1 MAEGKELADLYV
13 QTLISIEED
22 GKHIPVERAQWSQET
37 IHVITAW
44 NPGTER
50 LVQEENDKASERLH
64 QDLVDRGLSPCRAVG
79 KDPNSDYFEDS
90 WAVIGLSDQ
99 EARDIGA
106 SFNQVA
112 VFRVSDGEQTV
123 IACTEDW
130 CVSRLL

>member
-1 MAEGKELADLYV
+1 MNELARLYV
-13 QTLISIEED
+13 QTLIFLELDGNLMPIE
-22 GKHIPVERAQWSQET
+22 KTFLSSET
-37 IHVITAW
+37 IHVLTAW

-50 LVQEENDKASERLH
+50 LVQEENDKANERLH
-64 QDLVDRGLSPCRAVG
+64 QDLVDRGLSPYRAMG

>member
-1 MAEGKELADLYV
+1 MYELAHLYV
-13 QTLISIEED
+13 QTLIFLELDGNLMPIE
-22 GKHIPVERAQWSQET
+22 KTSLSSET
-37 IHVITAW
+37 IHVLTAW

-50 LVQEENDKASERLH
+50 LVQEENDKANERLH
-64 QDLVDRGLSPCRAVG
+64 QDLVDRGLSPCRAMG

-112 VFRVSDGEQTV
+112 VFRVADGKQTV
-123 IACTEDW
+123 IACTEGW

>member
-1 MAEGKELADLYV
+1 MNELAHLYV
-13 QTLISIEED
+13 QTLIFLELDGNLIPIE
-22 GKHIPVERAQWSQET
+22 KTFLCCET
-37 IHVITAW
+37 IHVLTAW
-44 NPGTER
+44 NPGDER
-50 LVQEENDKASERLH
+50 IPAGENRLANQRLH
-64 QDLVDRGLSPCRAVG
+64 QALINRDLSPYKAVG
-79 KDPNSDYFEDS
+79 RDPNSEYFEDS

-130 CVSRLL
+130 CVSRLLSN

>member
-1 MAEGKELADLYV
+1 MNELAHLYV
-13 QTLISIEED
+13 QTLIFLELDGYLVPIE
-22 GKHIPVERAQWSQET
+22 KTSLSSET
-37 IHVITAW
+37 IHVLTAW

-50 LVQEENDKASERLH
+50 LVQKENDKANERLH
-64 QDLVDRGLSPCRAVG
+64 QDLVDRGLSPCRAMG

-112 VFRVSDGEQTV
+112 VFRVADGKQTV

>member
-1 MAEGKELADLYV
+1 MNVLAHLYV
-13 QTLISIEED
+13 QTLIFLELDGYLIPIE
-22 GKHIPVERAQWSQET
+22 KTSLSSET
-37 IHVITAW
+37 IHVLTAW

-50 LVQEENDKASERLH
+50 LIQEENDKANERLH
-64 QDLVDRGLSPCRAVG
+64 QDLVDRGLSPCRAMG

-112 VFRVSDGEQTV
+112 VFRVADGKQTV
-123 IACTEDW
+123 IACTEEW
-130 CVSRLL
+130 CVSRWL

>member
-1 MAEGKELADLYV
+1 MNELANLYV
-13 QTLISIEED
+13 QTLIFLELDGNLMPIE
-22 GKHIPVERAQWSQET
+22 KTSLSSET
-37 IHVITAW
+37 IHVLTAW

-50 LVQEENDKASERLH
+50 LVQEENDKANERLH
-64 QDLVDRGLSPCRAVG
+64 QDLVDRGLSPCRAMG

-112 VFRVSDGEQTV
+112 IFRVADGKQTV

>member
-1 MAEGKELADLYV
+1 MNKLAHLYV

-22 GKHIPVERAQWSQET
+22 GKSIPVEKARWSCET

-50 LVQEENDKASERLH
+50 PMQEKNDKANERLH

-79 KDPNSDYFEDS
+79 KDPNSDYFEES

-106 SFNQVA
+106 SFEQVA

>member
-1 MAEGKELADLYV
+1 MNELANLYV
-13 QTLISIEED
+13 QTLIFLELDGNLMPIE
-22 GKHIPVERAQWSQET
+22 KTSLSSET
-37 IHVITAW
+37 IHVLTAW

-50 LVQEENDKASERLH
+50 LVQEENDKANERLH
-64 QDLVDRGLSPCRAVG
+64 QDLVDRGLSPCRAMG

-112 VFRVSDGEQTV
+112 VFRVADGKQTV

>member
-1 MAEGKELADLYV
+1 MTEGKELTDLYV

-50 LVQEENDKASERLH
+50 RVQEANDKANERLH

>member
-1 MAEGKELADLYV
+1 MNELANLYV
-13 QTLISIEED
+13 QTLIFLELDGNLMPIE
-22 GKHIPVERAQWSQET
+22 KTSLSSET
-37 IHVITAW
+37 IHVLTAW

-50 LVQEENDKASERLH
+50 LVQKENDKANERLH
-64 QDLVDRGLSPCRAVG
+64 QDLVDRGLSPCRAMG

-112 VFRVSDGEQTV
+112 VFRVADGKQTV

>member
-1 MAEGKELADLYV
+1 MAEDKELADLYA

-22 GKHIPVERAQWSQET
+22 GKHIPVEQARWSQKT

-44 NPGTER
+44 NPNTER
-50 LVQEENDKASERLH
+50 LVQEENDKANERLR
-64 QDLVDRGLSPCRAVG
+64 QDLIDRGLSPCRAVG

-106 SFNQVA
+106 SFDQVA
-112 VFRVSDGEQTV
+112 IFRVSDGEQTV

-130 CVSRLL
+130 VVSRLM

>member
-44 NPGTER
+44 NPNTER
-50 LVQEENDKASERLH
+50 LVQEENDKANERLH
-64 QDLVDRGLSPCRAVG
+64 QNLVDRGLSPCRAVG

-99 EARDIGA
+99 EARDIGT

>member
-1 MAEGKELADLYV
+1 MAQYEELADLYV

-22 GKHIPVERAQWSQET
+22 GKHISVEKAQWSCET

-50 LVQEENDKASERLH
+50 LEQEENDKANERLH
-64 QDLVDRGLSPCRAVG
+64 QDLVDRGLSPCRAMG

-106 SFNQVA
+106 SFKQVA
-112 VFRVSDGEQTV
+112 VFRVADGKQTV

-130 CVSRLL
+130 IVSRLL

>member
-1 MAEGKELADLYV
+1 MNELANLYV
-13 QTLISIEED
+13 QTLIFLELDGNLMPIE
-22 GKHIPVERAQWSQET
+22 KTSLSSET
-37 IHVITAW
+37 IHVLTAW

-50 LVQEENDKASERLH
+50 LVQEENDKANERLH
-64 QDLVDRGLSPCRAVG
+64 QDLVDRGLSPCRAMG

-90 WAVIGLSDQ
+90 WAVIGLSDR

-112 VFRVSDGEQTV
+112 VFRVADGKQTV

>member
-1 MAEGKELADLYV
+1 MTEGKELTDLYV

-50 LVQEENDKASERLH
+50 RVQEANDKANERLH

-90 WAVIGLSDQ
+90 WAIIGLSDQ

-112 VFRVSDGEQTV
+112 IFRVSDGEQTV

>member
-1 MAEGKELADLYV
+1 MNELARLYV
-13 QTLISIEED
+13 QTLIFLELDGNLMPIE
-22 GKHIPVERAQWSQET
+22 KTFLSSET
-37 IHVITAW
+37 IHVLTAW

-50 LVQEENDKASERLH
+50 LVQEENDKANERLH
-64 QDLVDRGLSPCRAVG
+64 QDLVDRGLSPCRAMG

>member
-13 QTLISIEED
+13 QTHISIEED
-22 GKHIPVERAQWSQET
+22 GKRIPVEKAQWSCET

-50 LVQEENDKASERLH
+50 LTREQNDKANERLRL
-64 QDLVDRGLSPCRAVG
+64 DLVDRGLSPCRAVG
-79 KDPNSDYFEDS
+79 KDPNSDYFEES
-90 WAVIGLSDQ
+90 WAVLGLSDQ

-112 VFRVSDGEQTV
+112 VFRVADGKQTV

>member
-1 MAEGKELADLYV
+1 MNELANLYV
-13 QTLISIEED
+13 QTLIFLELDGNLMPIE
-22 GKHIPVERAQWSQET
+22 KTSLSSET
-37 IHVITAW
+37 IHVLTAW

-50 LVQEENDKASERLH
+50 LVQEENDKANERLH
-64 QDLVDRGLSPCRAVG
+64 QDLVDRGLSPCRAMG

-112 VFRVSDGEQTV
+112 VFRVADGKQTV

-130 CVSRLL
+130 CISRLL

>member
-1 MAEGKELADLYV
+1 MEEHKELADLYV

-22 GKHIPVERAQWSQET
+22 GKHIPVEKARWSYET

-44 NPGTER
+44 NQGTER
-50 LVQEENDKASERLH
+50 LVQEENDKANERLH
-64 QDLVDRGLSPCRAVG
+64 QDLVDRGLSPYQAMG
-79 KDPNSDYFEDS
+79 KDPNSNYFEDS

-106 SFNQVA
+106 SFHQVA
-112 VFRVSDGEQTV
+112 IFRVADGKQTV